1 MKRSISGI
9 LSHARSLCT
18 DGRFLIAK
26 GEKNENPDIKRLGLK
41 TLTEGLIQQ
50 NPLRERPDKP
60 SYHIWGIERN

>member
-1 MKRSISGI
+1 MSGI

-26 GEKNENPDIKRLGLK
+26 GEKNRNPEIKRLGLK
-41 TLTEGLIQQ
+41 TLAEGLIQQ
-50 NPLRERPDKP
+50 NPLRERSNDF